1 MDARDLSDEMNYL
14 NWAVAARA
22 LPGEDSSGD
31 LSVVEQVDGG
41 VLIAVIDGLG
51 HGVEAAKAA
60 AEASLVVRRSAGEP
74 IVSVMQH
81 CHEALKGTRGAVMT
95 LLYVDQADE
104 TLTWM
109 GVGNVEGRMWPAV
122 PGATLLR
129 QAPPLRGGVVGHN
142 LPRLNASAL
151 PLSRG
156 DLVILS
162 TDGVSNRFH
171 EEFRLEG
178 TVQQIADDIL
188 EEYWTAMDD
197 ALVLVARYLGRK

>member
-1 MDARDLSDEMNYL
+1 MDQRNLSAEVTYL

-31 LSVVEQVDGG
+31 LSVVQPVDDG

-60 AEASLVVRRSAGEP
+60 AEASVVVRRSAGAP
-74 IVSVMQH
+74 IERVIES

-95 LLYVDQADE
+95 LIYVDKARE
-104 TLTWM
+104 SLTWM

-122 PGATLLR
+122 HRATLLR
-129 QAPPLRGGVVGHN
+129 QAPPLRGGVVGHA
-142 LPRLNASAL
+142 LPKLNASAL

-156 DLVILS
+156 DLMILS

-197 ALVLVARYLGRK
+197 ALVLVARYLGQK

>member
-1 MDARDLSDEMNYL
+1 MDPRSLSDGMSYL
-14 NWAVAARA
+14 HWAVASRA
-22 LPGEDSSGD
+22 LPGENSSGD
-31 LSVVEQVDGG
+31 LSVVQPVQHG

-60 AEASLVVRRSAGEP
+60 TEASVTVRRCAGEP
-74 IVSVMQH
+74 MESVMEA
-81 CHEALKGTRGAVMT
+81 CHKALKGTRGAVMT
-95 LLYVDQADE
+95 LLYVDQAQG
-104 TLTWM
+104 TMSWM

-122 PGATLLR
+122 PGTTLLR
-129 QAPPLRGGVVGHN
+129 QAPPLRGGVVGHA
-142 LPRLNASAL
+142 LPKLKASAL

-156 DLVILS
+156 DLLILS
-162 TDGVSNRFH
+162 TDGVSPRFH

-197 ALVLVARYLGRK
+197 ALVLVARYLGRT

>member
-1 MDARDLSDEMNYL
+1 MTGEMSYL

-31 LSVVEQVDGG
+31 LSVVQPVEDG

-60 AEASLVVRRSAGEP
+60 AEASVAVRQCAGEP
-74 IVSVMQH
+74 IEYVMRA

-95 LLYVDQADE
+95 LLYVDQAHE

-129 QAPPLRGGVVGHN
+129 QAPPLRGGVVGHA
-142 LPRLNASAL
+142 LPKLSASAL
-151 PLSRG
+151 TLSRG
-156 DLVILS
+156 DLFILS
-162 TDGVSNRFH
+162 TDGVNNRFH